1 MTLTQYY
8 KSAKFSYKTEMCSNV
23 QFLADLVTFAEEIF
37 NGKLHLYAATAVI
50 RHEFMVFYGSHM
62 IL

>member
-23 QFLADLVTFAEEIF
+23 QFLADLVTEIF

-50 RHEFMVFYGSHM
+50 RHEFVVFYGSHM

>member
-23 QFLADLVTFAEEIF
+23 QFLADLVAEEIF

-50 RHEFMVFYGSHM
+50 RHEFTVFYGSHM